1 MNRSLLAVAC
11 ALGLTSVVLA
21 DTVTLT
27 NGAQLHGKVVGE
39 TATTIRL
46 KTGGGVME
54 LARDKVRSI
63 ETNDKGTGSPKPA
76 PRPDPKPAD
85 DPEPTPDDPQPDP
98 EPAAGD
104 DATLRQELEALGP
117 SAEQRLDAVALK
129 GDERKVLE
137 GHLAQMGRT
146 TRRGANAH
154 QLRENAR
161 DQLVRDFGP
170 KAIGPLADELTAAN
184 YWRTRGAVEALEQIV
199 NSDPATGRWL
209 AYHHDIPT
217 ALIKLLDH
225 KSDAGLSPA
234 LRSAAAQA
242 LSVVTG
248 QTLPYPASQEQTP
261 TAEERRAQT
270 EWRTW
275 WRTGKRDWQKLE
287 RDNEMRR
294 KELREQLKSGD

>member
-161 DQLVRDFGP
+161 DHVAFSAGRHYCLGAALARMEGEVGLRALHERFPDLAVAPGGVRRP
-170 KAIGPLADELTAAN
+170 
-184 YWRTRGAVEALEQIV
+184 TRI
-199 NSDPATGRWL
+199 
-209 AYHHDIPT
+209 
-217 ALIKLLDH
+217 
-225 KSDAGLSPA
+225 
-234 LRSAAAQA
+234 LR
-242 LSVVTG
+242 G
-248 QTLPYPASQEQTP
+248 WETLPV
-261 TAEERRAQT
+261 RL
-270 EWRTW
+270 
-275 WRTGKRDWQKLE
+275 G
-287 RDNEMRR
+287 
-294 KELREQLKSGD
+294 

>member
-1 MNRSLLAVAC
+1 MSGWRRPRAC
-11 ALGLTSVVLA
+11 AARRHVRVQLQPV
-21 DTVTLT
+21 
-27 NGAQLHGKVVGE
+27 AQC
-39 TATTIRL
+39 
-46 KTGGGVME
+46 
-54 LARDKVRSI
+54 
-63 ETNDKGTGSPKPA
+63 
-76 PRPDPKPAD
+76 
-85 DPEPTPDDPQPDP
+85 
-98 EPAAGD
+98 
-104 DATLRQELEALGP
+104 
-117 SAEQRLDAVALK
+117 
-129 GDERKVLE
+129 
-137 GHLAQMGRT
+137 
-146 TRRGANAH
+146 AH
-154 QLRENAR
+154 
-161 DQLVRDFGP
+161 
-170 KAIGPLADELTAAN
+170 TH
-184 YWRTRGAVEALEQIV
+184 
-199 NSDPATGRWL
+199 PATGRWL

-225 KSDAGLSPA
+225 QSDAGLSPA